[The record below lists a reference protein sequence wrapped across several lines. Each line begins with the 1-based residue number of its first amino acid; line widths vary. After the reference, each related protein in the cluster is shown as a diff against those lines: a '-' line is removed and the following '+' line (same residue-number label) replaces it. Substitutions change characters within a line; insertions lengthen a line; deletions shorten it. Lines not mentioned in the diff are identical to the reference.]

1 MSYSNS
7 NSDSDSDD
15 FQSLSD
21 QYNSTL
27 SQYKQMYQN
36 YIQSLKTNDQSGNL
50 VTISD
55 ASFWGTS
62 GINSTQESSL
72 NDCVNSCSANS
83 SCTGATYN
91 NSNQNCYLRKGNG
104 NVITSKSGETAIVSQ
119 SLQYSYQLKDLNQQL
134 LDTNKKMTDSLNQS
148 YNSYQKNSYHHQKKN
163 ELLQN
168 NNNVLENDKL
178 TIHEMI
184 QEHELL
190 NAADQNSQI
199 VVTQEYAQYIVYLLV
214 VILLIALLLKFSF
227 SSNSQ
232 LGGGLGK
239 SFLKKF
245 M

>member
-1 MSYSNS
+1 MTYSN
-7 NSDSDSDD
+7 SDD

-36 YIQSLKTNDQSGNL
+36 YIQSLKSNDPSGNL
-50 VTISD
+50 VTVSD
-55 ASFWGTS
+55 ASFWGSS
-62 GINSTQESSL
+62 GINTTQVSSL

-104 NVITSKSGETAIVSQ
+104 NIITSKSGETAIVSQ

-134 LDTNKKMTDSLNQS
+134 LNTNKKMTDSLNKS
-148 YNSYQKNSYHHQKKN
+148 YNNYQKNSYHQQQKN
-163 ELLQN
+163 DLLQN
-168 NNNVLENDKL
+168 NNSILENDKL

-184 QEHELL
+184 QQHELL

-199 VVTQEYAQYIVYLLV
+199 VVTQQYSQYIVYLLV

-227 SSNSQ
+227 SSNQ
-232 LGGGLGK
+232 QFGGSK
-239 SFLKKF
+239 NNSFFMKFFTKF